1 MTESKRARIT
11 FAKVVVVMAIVFTVS
26 LGLCGLSVAL
36 SSNSAGQGTV
46 YIVMLFAGA
55 AGMLIAG
62 LSLLVTLFAW
72 AIVAIARSSGRKAAE
87 PPRPPGDSNHPG
99 T

>member
-1 MTESKRARIT
+1 MTESKHSRIT
-11 FAKVVVVMAIVFTVS
+11 FAKVVVVLAIVFVLS

-36 SSNSAGQGTV
+36 SSASAGQGTV

-62 LSLLVTLFAW
+62 LGLFVTLVVW
-72 AIVAIARSSGRKAAE
+72 AVAASAKSSSRKGAE
-87 PPRPPGDSNHPG
+87 PRQQGNDREG
-99 T
+99 